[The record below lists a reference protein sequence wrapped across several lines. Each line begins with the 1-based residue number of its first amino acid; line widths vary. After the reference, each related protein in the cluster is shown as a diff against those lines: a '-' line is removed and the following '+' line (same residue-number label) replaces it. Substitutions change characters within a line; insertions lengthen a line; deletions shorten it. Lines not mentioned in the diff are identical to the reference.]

1 MQKESY
7 RGHEEIHLPF
17 NRLLKLA
24 KQGDKSA
31 MESILFL
38 FDEEIQY
45 LSSFL
50 RIPREEAVQS
60 LQTELIYLVKN
71 A

>member
-1 MQKESY
+1 
-7 RGHEEIHLPF
+7 
-17 NRLLKLA
+17 
-24 KQGDKSA
+24 